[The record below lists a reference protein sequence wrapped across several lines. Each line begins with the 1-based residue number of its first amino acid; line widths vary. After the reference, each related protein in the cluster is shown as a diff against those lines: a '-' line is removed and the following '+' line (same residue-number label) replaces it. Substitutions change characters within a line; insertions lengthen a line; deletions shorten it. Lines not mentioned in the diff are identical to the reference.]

1 MKYVVFQNR
10 VGEETMVLFS
20 DSPNHCDISQAMER
34 CYIHPLVPIS
44 AGFAEIDD
52 EGKGHCSGESITLN
66 LKSRPEVD
74 TRLLR
79 LTMMKL

>member
-44 AGFAEIDD
+44 AGFAEIDR
-52 EGKGHCSGESITLN
+52 SN
-66 LKSRPEVD
+66 EVWHS
-74 TRLLR
+74 T
-79 LTMMKL
+79 